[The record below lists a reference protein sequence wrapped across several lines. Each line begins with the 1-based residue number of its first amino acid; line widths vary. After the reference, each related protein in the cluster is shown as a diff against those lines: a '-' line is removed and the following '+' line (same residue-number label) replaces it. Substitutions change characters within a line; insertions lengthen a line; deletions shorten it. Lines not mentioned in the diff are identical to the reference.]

1 MAHVPVTDDSARVQ
15 KLLLVEDDPDI
26 RVLCKHLFEQAGYA
40 VTDVPD
46 ARQGARAALENL
58 FDIAVIDYKLP
69 DSPGTTL
76 VRWMR
81 SHCPRIPAILFSAF
95 ADWDLFYRAS
105 GCGARDV
112 VAKLSSPKE
121 LLRVVKESAC

>member
-1 MAHVPVTDDSARVQ
+1 MAQTPEADAPARVQ

-26 RVLCKHLFEQAGYA
+26 RVLCRHLFEQAGYA
-40 VTDVPD
+40 VTDVAD
-46 ARQGARAALENL
+46 ARQGARAAMENL
-58 FDIAVIDYKLP
+58 FDVAVIDYKLP

-81 SHCPRIPAILFSAF
+81 SHCPQTPAILFSAF

>member
-1 MAHVPVTDDSARVQ
+1 MAQVPEAEAAARVQ

-26 RVLCKHLFEQAGYA
+26 RVLCKQIFQQAGYV

-46 ARQGARAALENL
+46 ARQGARAALENF

-81 SHCPRIPAILFSAF
+81 SHCPQTPAILFSAF

>member
-1 MAHVPVTDDSARVQ
+1 MAQAQETDARVKVQ
-15 KLLLVEDDPDI
+15 KLLLVEDEPDI
-26 RVLCKHLFEQAGYA
+26 RVLCKHLFQEAGYA

-46 ARQGARAALENL
+46 ARQGARAAMENT

-81 SHCPRIPAILFSAF
+81 SHCPQTPAILFSAF

-121 LLRVVKESAC
+121 LLRVVKESSF